1 MDWTVI
7 ELDESIGKIVGFI
20 NWAASD
26 QTALNQDLKG
36 KAQVV
41 VAGYPAVRP
50 HALAVDFNCGKPTY
64 IAASK
69 LLVQPCAT
77 MKGDSGAPILL
88 LKDGA
93 ATLIA
98 VHSGSMVSDEG
109 RVMPVSVPVSAFQNV
124 LHDLRTRP
132 KAPNGAQ

>member
-1 MDWTVI
+1 
-7 ELDESIGKIVGFI
+7 
-20 NWAASD
+20 
-26 QTALNQDLKG
+26 
-36 KAQVV
+36 
-41 VAGYPAVRP
+41 
-50 HALAVDFNCGKPTY
+50 
-64 IAASK
+64 
-69 LLVQPCAT
+69 

-124 LHDLRTRP
+124 LRDLRTRP